1 MPENNSG
8 EQGARLAA
16 DIGGT
21 FTDVVLECGGERWS
35 RKILT
40 THRAPENALLQGIE
54 ETLLA
59 SGVPPAQIAWF
70 VHGTTLPTNA
80 ILERRGAPTALL
92 TTEGFR
98 DVLEIGDEG
107 RFDAMDLNL
116 VKQAPLVPR
125 ELRFTVRE
133 RMAADGTVLAP
144 LDEAAL
150 AILAPPLKANRIK
163 SLAIGFLHAYAN
175 PAHERRASEILGRLV
190 PDVAISLS
198 SDICP
203 EIREYERISTICANA
218 YIAPLVAGYLD
229 RLEQSMARL
238 GIHCPAFLMTS
249 GGGVVPIH
257 LAKRVPIRL
266 VESGPA
272 GGAVLSSSIARALHE
287 DRVLSFDMGGT
298 TAKIC
303 FIADGAPQVARLLEV
318 DRAAR
323 FRRGSGLPLRIPV
336 VELVEIGA
344 GGGSIA
350 SVDAMG
356 RIAVG
361 PQSAGSEPGPAC
373 YGRGG
378 HDPTVTDADLVI
390 GKIDPERFAAGT
402 IRLDRDAAEGALAS
416 SVGGKLGIS
425 TVEAALGV
433 VELVDETM
441 ANAVRVHAAE
451 LGRDLAAHSIV
462 AFGGAAPLH
471 AARIAEKLG
480 ISRIIVPQAAGVGS
494 AVGFLRAPMAYDVVV
509 SRPLRLDAYDAKGV
523 GAILDEMQRKA
534 DDIARG
540 LAGVGALAMA
550 RTADMRYVG
559 QGSEVS
565 VPFGEEVP
573 VADDLRA
580 AFEERY
586 RALFGRVIPHAPVE
600 VLSWQLRISRETWRA
615 NGCEPRQGG
624 AVPSPRRLGARE
636 VFDFRQGQSDS
647 YEVYERGALPRNA
660 LLAGPVLVVEDE
672 TTTVVPPSFSVRA
685 DASGHLILERRPGEE
700 AGA

>member
-1 MPENNSG
+1 MPHHAPSERP
-8 EQGARLAA
+8 ARLSA

-21 FTDVVLECGGERWS
+21 FTDVVLESGGQRWS
-35 RKILT
+35 RKVLT
-40 THRAPENALLQGIE
+40 TPRAPEEALLQGIV
-54 ETLLA
+54 ETIRVA
-59 SGVPPAQIAWF
+59 GVPPAAVGWF
-70 VHGTTLPTNA
+70 VHGTTLATNA
-80 ILERRGAPTALL
+80 ILERRGARTALV

-107 RFDAMDLNL
+107 RFDQMDLNL

-125 ELRFTVRE
+125 ELRFTIRE
-133 RMAADGTVLAP
+133 RIAADGTILRA

-150 AILAPPLKANRIK
+150 AALAVALRSGAIE
-163 SLAIGFLHAYAN
+163 SVAIGFLHAYAN
-175 PAHERRASEILGRLV
+175 PVHERRARELLSQFAPQL
-190 PDVAISLS
+190 AISLS
-198 SDICP
+198 SDVCP
-203 EIREYERISTICANA
+203 EIREFERISTTCANA

-229 RLEQSMARL
+229 RLEQRL
-238 GIHCPAFLMTS
+238 AQIGIRCPAFLMTS
-249 GGGVVPIH
+249 GGGVVPMH

-272 GGAVLSSSIARALHE
+272 GGAVLSSSIAGELDE

-303 FIADGAPQVARLLEV
+303 FIAGGAPQVARLLEV

-350 SVDAMG
+350 ALDAMS

-361 PQSAGSEPGPAC
+361 PRSAGSEPGPAC

-378 HDPTVTDADLVI
+378 TEPTVTDADFVI

-402 IRLDRDAAEGALAS
+402 IRLDRRSAEKAFE
-416 SVGGKLGIS
+416 GGISRELGIS
-425 TVEAALGV
+425 SLEAALGA

-441 ANAVRVHAAE
+441 ANAARVHAAE
-451 LGRDLAAHSIV
+451 LGKDLSRHSIV

-480 ISRIIVPQAAGVGS
+480 ISRVIVPQAAGVGS
-494 AVGFLRAPMAYDVVV
+494 AVGFLRAPMAYDVVI
-509 SRPLRLDAYDAKGV
+509 SRPIRLDSYDAEAV
-523 GAILDEMQRKA
+523 RAVLEEVQRKA
-534 DDIARG
+534 DDVAAS
-540 LAGVGALAMA
+540 LAGAGNLNMM

-565 VPFGEEVP
+565 VPLEHPVP
-573 VADDLRA
+573 VARELRT
-580 AFEERY
+580 AFETRY
-586 RALFGRVIPHAPVE
+586 RDLFGRVIPNAPIE
-600 VLSWQLRISRETWRA
+600 VLSWQIRVSRETWRA
-615 NGCEPRQGG
+615 NVR
-624 AVPSPRRLGARE
+624 ARRNGERPADAPLGARK
-636 VFDFRQGQSDS
+636 VFDFQSGAHAS
-647 YEVYERGALPRNA
+647 YAVYDRNTLPADAVVRGPA
-660 LLAGPVLVVEDE
+660 LVVEDD
-672 TTTVVPPSFSVRA
+672 TTTVVPGSFDVRA
-685 DASGHLILERRPGEE
+685 DASGHLILERRRGGER
-700 AGA
+700 GA